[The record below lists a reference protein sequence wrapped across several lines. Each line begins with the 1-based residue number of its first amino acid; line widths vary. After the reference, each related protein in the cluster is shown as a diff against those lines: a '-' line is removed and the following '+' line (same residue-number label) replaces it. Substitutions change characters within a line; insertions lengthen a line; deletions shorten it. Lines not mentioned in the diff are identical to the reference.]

1 MGEPL
6 ARVWDR
12 THRRNKRRTEG
23 TERRGQ
29 RGPRPLQH
37 GSLTYPQFTSDY
49 YALYTYA
56 AFLSRL
62 SLSLS
67 LSSLLFSSLFVPF
80 VFPRSRRVL
89 PFSLAVCCSSSV
101 PRGKLGR
108 CPVRESRQVSIYD
121 GTQSLDSRRYMPSS
135 CLGHSVCPLE
145 TLAFVRIAHSMYLV
159 LSAIGRTVYATLIK
173 FAFRN
178 MKWSSVG
185 ERVG

>member
-1 MGEPL
+1 MCHWRVYGIEHIDEIREEPKEQRD
-6 ARVWDR
+6 AVS
-12 THRRNKRRTEG
+12 EA
-23 TERRGQ
+23 
-29 RGPRPLQH
+29 RGPYNTVASRIRNLLLIIML
-37 GSLTYPQFTSDY
+37 SILTRRSYL
-49 YALYTYA
+49 A
-56 AFLSRL
+56 
-62 SLSLS
+62 SLS
-67 LSSLLFSSLFVPF
+67 LSSLSLFSLFVPF

-135 CLGHSVCPLE
+135 CLGHSVCALG

-159 LSAIGRTVYATLIK
+159 LSAIGRTVYATSIK

-178 MKWSSVG
+178 TKWSSVE

>member
-1 MGEPL
+1 MPL

-62 SLSLS
+62 SLSSLS
-67 LSSLLFSSLFVPF
+67 LSSLSSSPSFSLDPDASFLSLWLFVVLRP
-80 VFPRSRRVL
+80 SR
-89 PFSLAVCCSSSV
+89 AV
-101 PRGKLGR
+101 
-108 CPVRESRQVSIYD
+108 
-121 GTQSLDSRRYMPSS
+121 SLDAALYGNRGRYRFTTVPSR
-135 CLGHSVCPLE
+135 
-145 TLAFVRIAHSMYLV
+145 
-159 LSAIGRTVYATLIK
+159 
-173 FAFRN
+173 
-178 MKWSSVG
+178 
-185 ERVG
+185 

>member
-67 LSSLLFSSLFVPF
+67 LSLLFSSLLSSSP
-80 VFPRSRRVL
+80 S
-89 PFSLAVCCSSSV
+89 FSLDPDESFLSLWLFVVLRPSRAV
-101 PRGKLGR
+101 
-108 CPVRESRQVSIYD
+108 
-121 GTQSLDSRRYMPSS
+121 SLDAALYGNRGRYRFTTVPSR
-135 CLGHSVCPLE
+135 
-145 TLAFVRIAHSMYLV
+145 
-159 LSAIGRTVYATLIK
+159 
-173 FAFRN
+173 
-178 MKWSSVG
+178 
-185 ERVG
+185 

>member
-1 MGEPL
+1 MSHWRVYGIEHIDEIREEPKEQRD
-6 ARVWDR
+6 AVS
-12 THRRNKRRTEG
+12 EA
-23 TERRGQ
+23 
-29 RGPRPLQH
+29 RGPYNTVASRIRNLLLIIML
-37 GSLTYPQFTSDY
+37 SILTRRSYL
-49 YALYTYA
+49 A
-56 AFLSRL
+56 

-67 LSSLLFSSLFVPF
+67 LSLLFSSLFVPF